1 MGIIKY
7 KCENIEY
14 KCENIK
20 YKFLDP
26 NIKNEI

>member
-1 MGIIKY
+1 MWIIKY

-14 KCENIK
+14 ECENIK
-20 YKFLDP
+20 YKFSDS